1 MIHSDQGI
9 HYTSKNLLTL
19 IEKSKIWQ
27 AMLRRGN
34 CWDNALES
42 QTKRLAWKQHRD
54 LAETGNP
61 NHTPVQIKNDLESIS
76 N

>member
-19 IEKSKIWQ
+19 IDKSKNWQ
-27 AMLRRGN
+27 AMSGRGN
-34 CWDNALES
+34 CWDNAPQES

-54 LAETGNP
+54 LAETDNS
-61 NHTPVQIKNDLESIS
+61 NHTPFRGLG
-76 N
+76 

>member
-1 MIHSDQGI
+1 
-9 HYTSKNLLTL
+9 
-19 IEKSKIWQ
+19 
-27 AMLRRGN
+27 MLRRGN